1 MISDDAFFFCS
12 FYIKIF
18 AIDKRKQ
25 TIAWQN
31 VCTLCTWGLFKA
43 LIITTIMF
51 SKSTYSYFMYMRF
64 ELKSPQYANILWVLH
79 AIPLDHI
86 TRRCEDEEKYTRK
99 WSKIDVITEED
110 THMHS
115 VNCARFSG
123 IFFKCKHFRMN
134 VATWESILS
143 RVKCWI
149 ISMVFC
155 FFSIIYI
162 FMRPANKICDIQ
174 CILISIFF
182 GDVSINSIHWTT
194 KIFHLEYNMQE
205 PTTIKKNHIV
215 KLFIL

>member
-1 MISDDAFFFCS
+1 
-12 FYIKIF
+12 
-18 AIDKRKQ
+18 
-25 TIAWQN
+25 
-31 VCTLCTWGLFKA
+31 
-43 LIITTIMF
+43 
-51 SKSTYSYFMYMRF
+51 
-64 ELKSPQYANILWVLH
+64 
-79 AIPLDHI
+79 
-86 TRRCEDEEKYTRK
+86 
-99 WSKIDVITEED
+99 
-110 THMHS
+110 
-115 VNCARFSG
+115 
-123 IFFKCKHFRMN
+123 MN

-149 ISMVFC
+149 ISMIFC